1 MTARTPRPPSR
12 ARLLVI
18 VAVAALAAIV
28 APALTSAGGTASS
41 SAAPPD
47 EGNFPTTST
56 NVLVT
61 SPPPTIAPP
70 TTIVAQV
77 GGRQWPVP
85 IPAGCDEPALPAV
98 VFVGMVTEMD
108 YRTARFRIDQ
118 VRAGSIDGISA
129 NGLIDVRYDID
140 AKFLEV
146 GRQYLVGATIDP
158 VVGVLVSKV
167 AEAAPLFGGDQVIG
181 RTEREIE
188 CPELPDPIRTLMIDG
203 SSVDSGV
210 LQPLQEARSDVARS
224 LLVPAMLAAA
234 IILGLVSL
242 RWFITGL
249 GWSISSAFARSRQRA
264 TAPRHRVHPD
274 R

>member
-12 ARLLVI
+12 ARLVVI
-18 VAVAALAAIV
+18 VTVAAVTAVV
-28 APALTSAGGTASS
+28 APALTSAGGSAR

-118 VRAGSIDGISA
+118 VRAGSIEGISA

-140 AKFLEV
+140 AKFLDV

-158 VVGVLVSKV
+158 TLGVLMSKV

-181 RTEREIE
+181 RTESEIE

-203 SSVDSGV
+203 RPVDSGV
-210 LQPLQEARSDVARS
+210 LLPLQEARSDVARS

-264 TAPRHRVHPD
+264 TAPRRRVHPD